1 MKFYLGIKFHE
12 DLSNKQLIE
21 RICFIAEQQNHKIIC
36 VHRDLEK
43 WGNVTFSLEKLMQ
56 KTFEIIEDSDAVI
69 IELSENGV
77 GLGIEAGYAVA
88 KSIPVYALLPKGSVL
103 SPTMEGICKK
113 CFQYETDAD
122 IEYVFE
128 SISTMSKDIEKD

>member
-21 RICFIAEQQNHKIIC
+21 RICFIAEQQNHQIIC
-36 VHRDLEK
+36 IQRDLEK
-43 WGNVTFSLEKLMQ
+43 WGSVTLSLEMLMQ
-56 KTFEIIEDSDAVI
+56 KTFEIIKDSDAVI
-69 IELSENGV
+69 IELSENGI

-88 KSIPVYALLPKGSVL
+88 KSIPVYVLLPKGRVL

-113 CFQYETDAD
+113 CYQYETNED

-128 SISTMSKDIEKD
+128 TISTMRKDIE